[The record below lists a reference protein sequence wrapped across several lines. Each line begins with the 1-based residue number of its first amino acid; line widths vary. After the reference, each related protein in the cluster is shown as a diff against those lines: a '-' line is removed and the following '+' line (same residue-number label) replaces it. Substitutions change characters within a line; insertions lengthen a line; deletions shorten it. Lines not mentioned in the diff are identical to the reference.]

1 MKITKRQLRRIVREE
16 TVKSTKKYDD
26 DSALTGDQGVLP
38 DPLQKGIID
47 KTVTDRKKKKKKNES
62 MKRITKRRLRKV
74 VREACGL
81 AMDVPE
87 ASLDFTPAIEEP
99 SVDVPVPEDYDAV
112 RDLLDDNSQLVDL
125 ALSFVMIKAGTHCE
139 KSSAQAIIDHLQDK
153 VSGGVQEE
161 PLEWETDGMPGNE
174 VFGISQ
180 EARKRKL
187 R

>member
-1 MKITKRQLRRIVREE
+1 MKITKHQLRSIIREE
-16 TVKSTKKYDD
+16 AAKSTKKYDD
-26 DSALTGDQGVLP
+26 DSALAGDQDELP
-38 DPLQKGIID
+38 DALQKGIID
-47 KTVTDRKKKKKKNES
+47 KTVDDRKKKKNES
-62 MKRITKRRLRKV
+62 MKRITKRRLRKAI
-74 VREACGL
+74 REACGL

-99 SVDVPVPEDYDAV
+99 SADVPVPEDYDAV